1 MVVGRGRCEQ
11 RGEREREKSVNSQ
24 NTWITGGVVILNISR
39 WDAIVG
45 DSPSNEAAKNFTS
58 IGYIK

>member
-1 MVVGRGRCEQ
+1 MVVGEDVNKE
-11 RGEREREKSVNSQ
+11 EREREKSVNSQ
-24 NTWITGGVVILNISR
+24 NAWITGGVVILNISR
-39 WDAIVG
+39 WDAIIG